1 MTAEL
6 DTTGDTPR
14 LIGSRDPATGQ
25 VYFPQ
30 RALAADGSLR
40 PCEALVLSDRGRLVT
55 WTRFAGEFF
64 GQVDLPE
71 GVRVQGR
78 LGDGPQEI
86 GADYVLDVETPA
98 EGPARWRFRRG

>member
-6 DTTGDTPR
+6 DTGGARPR
-14 LIGSRDPATGQ
+14 LIGSRDPVTGQ
-25 VYFPQ
+25 VYFPA

-40 PCEALVLSDRGRLVT
+40 PCEAVTLAGAGRLVT

-71 GVRVQGR
+71 GVRIQGR
-78 LGDGPQEI
+78 LAEGPHEI
-86 GADYVLDVETPA
+86 GAPYALEVEQPA